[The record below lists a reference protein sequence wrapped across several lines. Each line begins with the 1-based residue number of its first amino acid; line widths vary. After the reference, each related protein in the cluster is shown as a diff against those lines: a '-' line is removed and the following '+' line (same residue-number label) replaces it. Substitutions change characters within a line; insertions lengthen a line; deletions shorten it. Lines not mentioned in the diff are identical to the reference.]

1 MTDTERTE
9 STTEKVLGPRY
20 ARSLYGDSQPAIDDL
35 AEAYHEASSWY
46 PSFQASELPN
56 AALLEHRAELRR
68 HVSHAFKRY
77 DHVPSVAL
85 PPSRRTPL
93 AEIIRHRRSE
103 RNIDSGQIPVE
114 LLADLLDSAYGS
126 TSPAGTEQGLLRSS
140 PSAGA
145 LFPLDL
151 YLFARRCN
159 ELQSG
164 LYHVDSVQRRL
175 ELLSQPFPH
184 DGISQAF
191 IMDGAA
197 EAAAIV
203 AIVAVFWRSR
213 FKYGLRGYRFALLEA
228 GHVAQNLLL
237 ACTAAD
243 LPAVPL
249 GGFFDAR
256 LNRLIDLN
264 GVDEAAVYAVALGGS
279 GSDSPPRMAQ
289 PAADAGRTISAGP
302 T

>member
-1 MTDTERTE
+1 
-9 STTEKVLGPRY
+9 
-20 ARSLYGDSQPAIDDL
+20 
-35 AEAYHEASSWY
+35 
-46 PSFQASELPN
+46 
-56 AALLEHRAELRR
+56 
-68 HVSHAFKRY
+68 
-77 DHVPSVAL
+77 
-85 PPSRRTPL
+85 
-93 AEIIRHRRSE
+93 
-103 RNIDSGQIPVE
+103 
-114 LLADLLDSAYGS
+114 
-126 TSPAGTEQGLLRSS
+126 
-140 PSAGA
+140 
-145 LFPLDL
+145 
-151 YLFARRCN
+151 
-159 ELQSG
+159 
-164 LYHVDSVQRRL
+164 
-175 ELLSQPFPH
+175 
-184 DGISQAF
+184 
-191 IMDGAA
+191 MDGAA